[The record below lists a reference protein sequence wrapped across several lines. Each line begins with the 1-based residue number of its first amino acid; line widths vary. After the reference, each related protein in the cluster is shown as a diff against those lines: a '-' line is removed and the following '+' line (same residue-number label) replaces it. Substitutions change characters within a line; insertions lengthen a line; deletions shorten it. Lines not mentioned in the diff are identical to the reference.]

1 MKDKPLKSAP
11 RFSMDY
17 GSIEKAIGAALT
29 ERIMKGDF
37 YRDLKPM
44 TLEKLNKQTA
54 GGSLLG
60 AEPIQDGPRAA
71 DWAGVMMYF
80 KRPGGGVA
88 IVEISRDPITG
99 EMSMNGANMK

>member
-1 MKDKPLKSAP
+1 MKGKPLKGAP

-29 ERIMKGDF
+29 ERIMKFDF
-37 YRDLKPM
+37 YKDLKPM

-60 AEPIQDGPRAA
+60 AEPIMNGPTAA

-88 IVEISRDPITG
+88 VVEISGDPFTG
-99 EMSMNGANMK
+99 SMTVNGANIK

>member
-17 GSIEKAIGAALT
+17 GGIEKAIGAALT

-44 TLEKLNKQTA
+44 TFEKLNKQTA

-60 AEPIQDGPRAA
+60 AEPILDGPTAT

-88 IVEISRDPITG
+88 VVEISGDPFTG
-99 EMSMNGANMK
+99 SMTVNGATIK